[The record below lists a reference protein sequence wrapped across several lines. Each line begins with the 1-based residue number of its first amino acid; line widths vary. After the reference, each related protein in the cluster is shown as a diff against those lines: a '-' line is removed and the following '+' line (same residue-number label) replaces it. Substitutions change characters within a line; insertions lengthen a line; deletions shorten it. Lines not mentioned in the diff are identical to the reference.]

1 MGVHYSR
8 GGEAPPG
15 GLGRTGMTGDGGAEG
30 ANLGDFVEKDW
41 AGRPVEL
48 KRFLGSVVLVVN
60 VASY

>member
-1 MGVHYSR
+1 M
-8 GGEAPPG
+8 AD
-15 GLGRTGMTGDGGAEG
+15 DGGAEG

-60 VASY
+60 IASY